1 MEVREMGDTGVLLSE
16 VGIGTWKF
24 SGGVE
29 PIQRAIALGATHV
42 DTAEMYGTEDVV
54 GQALQGRRDQVFLA
68 TKVSGSH
75 LRYDEVMSAADGSLG
90 RLGVDHIDMY
100 IVHWP
105 NSRVPI
111 AETMGA
117 MEDLVEQ
124 GKVRY
129 IGVSNFSVRELKE
142 AQGAMTKHR
151 IVSNQVLYNLRE
163 RRIERD
169 LIPYC
174 KETGVTVVAYTPLD
188 SGSLADK
195 PLIRGKQGVRALE
208 TIAGEV
214 GKTKAQVAL
223 NWCLSRD
230 NVITIPKANRV
241 EHVEEN
247 CGASGWMLSSEQVRM
262 LDEAFG

>member
-1 MEVREMGDTGVLLSE
+1 MEVREMGDTGVLLPE
-16 VGIGTWKF
+16 VGIGTWKY
-24 SGGVE
+24 SGGTE
-29 PIQRAIALGATHV
+29 PIRKAISLGATHV

-75 LRYDEVMSAADGSLG
+75 LHYDQVMTAADGSLA

-111 AETMGA
+111 AETMGG

-142 AQGAMTKHR
+142 AQGAMTKHK

-174 KETGVTVVAYTPLD
+174 QETGVTVVAYTPLD
-188 SGSLADK
+188 SGALADK
-195 PLIRGKQGVRALE
+195 PLLRGREGVRVLE
-208 TIAGEV
+208 SLAAEV

-230 NVITIPKANRV
+230 NVIAIPKANRM

-262 LDEAFG
+262 LDEAFR

>member
-1 MEVREMGDTGVLLSE
+1 MEVREMGGTGVLLSE
-16 VGIGTWKF
+16 VGIGTWKY

-29 PIQRAIALGATHV
+29 PIHRAIAMGATHV

-54 GQALQGRRDQVFLA
+54 GRALEGRRDQVFLA

-75 LRYDEVMSAADGSLG
+75 LRYDEVMSAADGSLA

-105 NSRVPI
+105 NARVPI

-129 IGVSNFSVRELKE
+129 IGVSNFSVRELEE
-142 AQGAMTKHR
+142 AQNAMTKHR

-188 SGSLADK
+188 SGALADK
-195 PLIRGKQGVRALE
+195 PLLRGRQGVQALE
-208 TIAGEV
+208 KIAGEA

-230 NVITIPKANRV
+230 NVITIPKANRM

-262 LDEAFG
+262 LDEAFR

>member
-1 MEVREMGDTGVLLSE
+1 MEVREMGDTGVLIPE
-16 VGIGTWKF
+16 VGIGTWRY

-29 PIQRAIALGATHV
+29 PIQKAISLGATHV
-42 DTAEMYGTEDVV
+42 DTAEMYGTEEVV
-54 GQALQGRRDQVFLA
+54 GRALEGRRHQVFLA

-75 LRYDEVMSAADGSLG
+75 LHYDQVMSAAENSLA

-117 MEDLVEQ
+117 MEDLVEH

-129 IGVSNFSVRELKE
+129 IGVSNFSVRELRD
-142 AQGAMTKHR
+142 AQNVMRKHR

-174 KETGVTVVAYTPLD
+174 KETGVAVVAYTPLD
-188 SGSLADK
+188 SGALADK
-195 PLIRGKQGVRALE
+195 PLLRARQGTKVLE

-230 NVITIPKANRV
+230 NVVTIPKANRV

-247 CGASGWMLSSEQVRM
+247 CGASGWMLSGEQVQM
-262 LDEAFG
+262 LDEAFN